1 MHAINGWGCITRTII
16 LPSQHVLF
24 KLQDQTMVALSL
36 VLLFSLVVLS
46 SGSTWSK
53 SRGCYREL
61 KEPLPS
67 QILTKPPHLYLNPA
81 DIPESFD
88 WRLVNNTNFVS
99 APTNQFLPSPCGCCW
114 AHAAVGALLDRMIIA
129 TKALRSFVPLSPQV
143 LLDCEDPDLGSCKGG
158 SALGA
163 YKFISRNG
171 ITDITCSP
179 YMGVDYFYWAERPC
193 NETMCRTCD
202 IDGHCEFIQ
211 GPVYNI
217 SEYGTVTGEDEM
229 KAEIFARGPIA
240 CSINAHSAAFENYS
254 GEGVIHDPTPYN
266 YTTHVI
272 VVTGWGVDKSDGTNY
287 WIGRN
292 SYGTAWGDVGW
303 FKLERGT
310 NALDIEK
317 HTCAWA
323 VPKL

>member
-1 MHAINGWGCITRTII
+1 MGLHHAHIKF
-16 LPSQHVLF
+16 LPHQQEVCRKNRRMAL
-24 KLQDQTMVALSL
+24 VAAHLLALLSSL
-36 VLLFSLVVLS
+36 VILS
-46 SGSTWSK
+46 FISSTWSK
-53 SRGCYREL
+53 PQGCYREL
-61 KEPLPS
+61 DEPLPNLV
-67 QILTKPPHLYLNPA
+67 LTKPPHLYLNPA
-81 DIPESFD
+81 DIPDSFD

-163 YKFISRNG
+163 YKFIARNG

-193 NETMCRTCD
+193 NETMCRSCG
-202 IDGHCEFIQ
+202 IDGQCQFIQ
-211 GPVYNI
+211 GQVYTI
-217 SEYGTVTGEDEM
+217 SEYGTVTGEEQM

-240 CSINAHSAAFENYS
+240 CSIYAHSAAFENYS
-254 GEGVIHDPTPYN
+254 GEGVIRDPTQYN

-272 VVTGWGVDKSDGTNY
+272 AVTGWGEDKNDGTKY

>member
-1 MHAINGWGCITRTII
+1 MAVAGPSLLLLIALFACANGVQ
-16 LPSQHVLF
+16 SNVE
-24 KLQDQTMVALSL
+24 
-36 VLLFSLVVLS
+36 
-46 SGSTWSK
+46 
-53 SRGCYREL
+53 GCYREL
-61 KEPLPS
+61 DGPLPS
-67 QILTKPPHLYLNPA
+67 QILTKPPYLYLDPN

-129 TKALRSFVPLSPQV
+129 TKSLQSLVPLSPQV

-163 YKFISRNG
+163 YKFIAKNG
-171 ITDITCSP
+171 ITDVTCAP
-179 YMGVDYFYWAERPC
+179 YMGVDYFNWAERPC
-193 NETMCRTCD
+193 NETMCRTCG
-202 IDGHCEFIQ
+202 IDGDCHFIQ
-211 GPVYNI
+211 GPTYHI
-217 SEYGTVTGEDEM
+217 SEYSTVQGEDQM

-240 CSINAHSAAFENYS
+240 CSVYAHSSAFEKYS
-254 GEGVIHDPTPYN
+254 GGVINDPTPYN
-266 YTTHVI
+266 TTTHVI
-272 VVTGWGVDKSDGTNY
+272 VVTGWGASSDGTKY

-292 SYGTAWGDVGW
+292 SYGTWWGERGW
-303 FKLERGT
+303 FKLVRGT
-310 NALDIEK
+310 NALDIEN